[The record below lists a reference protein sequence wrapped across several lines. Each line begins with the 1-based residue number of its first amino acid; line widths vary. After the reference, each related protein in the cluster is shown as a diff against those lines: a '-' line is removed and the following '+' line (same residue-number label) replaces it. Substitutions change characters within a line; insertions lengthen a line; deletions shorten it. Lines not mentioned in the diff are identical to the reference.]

1 MIELAEYTEKVKKY
15 VRKDTLREAA
25 DALEALEIE
34 HLVEVD
40 SEGNINSLQKWWID
54 KMKKL
59 GVDAILNLEN
69 NK

>member
-25 DALEALEIE
+25 DILEREARIQEE
-34 HLVEVD
+34 R
-40 SEGNINSLQKWWID
+40 SEAYIAITLRELAQ
-54 KMKKL
+54 
-59 GVDAILNLEN
+59 AILNLEN